1 MPNSFEDLDAFK
13 QAVSL
18 AVQVYRVTDSF
29 PREERYGITSQV
41 RRAATSVVRHLA
53 EGQGRL
59 SQGEWRHF
67 LGQARGSLYEVDAN
81 LILAIKLCFV
91 AADRYTE
98 LRRRTARVAQLIAG
112 LIRHARRRESELRAK
127 LTRSRRAALTTVN
140 GQRSTP

>member
-13 QAVSL
+13 QAVALS
-18 AVQVYRVTDSF
+18 VHVYRTSESF

-81 LILAIKLCFV
+81 LILAIELRFIE
-91 AADRYTE
+91 TE
-98 LRRRTARVAQLIAG
+98 AYEDLRRRTVRVAQLIAG
-112 LIRHARRRESELRAK
+112 LIRHARRREKELQAK
-127 LTRSRRAALTTVN
+127 LASSRRTASTTVN
-140 GQRSTP
+140 GQRPTK